1 MGEGLCPGKYM
12 CFPAGQSLQCL
23 RGDLTGSLPSP
34 RHPLRRAL
42 ADCRHGAQ
50 VLPSSHDCLAVS
62 PWVGA
67 DVAGRGG
74 QLACG
79 SLHLSRPVLS
89 CEALK
94 RAPGLRGFPWI
105 YLCISVV
112 KSADFGMKDPHILCS
127 SLAVIL
133 FTLLSL

>member
-1 MGEGLCPGKYM
+1 M
-12 CFPAGQSLQCL
+12 
-23 RGDLTGSLPSP
+23 
-34 RHPLRRAL
+34 RRAL

-94 RAPGLRGFPWI
+94 SRESLEVITGVVERSSNQGPWAPGLPLDI
-105 YLCISVV
+105 LVYLS
-112 KSADFGMKDPHILCS
+112 G
-127 SLAVIL
+127 
-133 FTLLSL
+133 